1 MALGTEDLTSMRD
14 ELVRARAS
22 GTKTVQYSDGRRVEY
37 KTDAEMASAIADL
50 EARIR
55 RASNPSHGVVR
66 FKTSKG
72 F

>member
-1 MALGTEDLTSMRD
+1 MALGVEELESLRD
-14 ELVRARAS
+14 ELVKARAK
-22 GTKTVQYSDGRRVEY
+22 GVRTLQLNGERVEY

-50 EARIR
+50 EARIK
-55 RASNPSHGVVR
+55 RASAAPTGAVR

>member
-1 MALGTEDLTSMRD
+1 MALGGDELGAMRD
-14 ELVRARAS
+14 ELVRARAKGVRS
-22 GTKTVQYSDGRRVEY
+22 VQLNGERVEY

-55 RASNPSHGVVR
+55 RASATAPGVVR
-66 FKTSKG
+66 FRTSKG

>member
-1 MALGTEDLTSMRD
+1 MALGAGELETMRD
-14 ELVRARAS
+14 ELLRARAK
-22 GTKTVQYSDGRRVEY
+22 GVRTLQLNGERVEY

-55 RASNPSHGVVR
+55 RASAATAGAVR
-66 FKTSKG
+66 FTTSKG

>member
-1 MALGTEDLTSMRD
+1 MALAAGDLEAMRD
-14 ELVRARAS
+14 DLLRARAM
-22 GTKTVQYSDGRRVEY
+22 GVRTAQINGERVEY

-55 RASNPSHGVVR
+55 RASAAQTGTVR

>member
-1 MALGTEDLTSMRD
+1 MALGAGELETMRD
-14 ELVRARAS
+14 ELLRARAK
-22 GTKTVQYSDGRRVEY
+22 GVRTLQLNGERVEY
-37 KTDAEMASAIADL
+37 KTDGEMASAIADL

-55 RASNPSHGVVR
+55 RASAATAGVVR

>member
-1 MALGTEDLTSMRD
+1 MALGAGELQTMRD
-14 ELVRARAS
+14 ELLRARAK
-22 GTKTVQYSDGRRVEY
+22 GVRTLQLNGERVEY

-55 RASNPSHGVVR
+55 RASAATAGAVR